1 MCTCTCSCTCTTRL
15 LTRVPGGATADLIRG
30 EVGREELEEL
40 QEEGWREEGGDYMLP
55 SDEAGDRGEA
65 IRVQVA

>member
-1 MCTCTCSCTCTTRL
+1 M

-40 QEEGWREEGGDYMLP
+40 QEEGWREDGGDYMLP
-55 SDEAGDRGEA
+55 SEEAVERREV
-65 IRVQVA
+65 IRAQVA